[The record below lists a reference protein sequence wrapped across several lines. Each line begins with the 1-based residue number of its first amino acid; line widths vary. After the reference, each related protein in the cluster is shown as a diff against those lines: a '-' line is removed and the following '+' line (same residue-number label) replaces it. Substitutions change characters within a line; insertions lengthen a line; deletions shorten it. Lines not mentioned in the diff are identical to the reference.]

1 MKWNASSFP
10 ENRVF
15 DRRLVKDNLV
25 DKWNIYGDTH
35 QHRGQD
41 DYRQFLE
48 SYVMFSSVFS
58 SFFWVIVFVLI
69 LKCKFIQWLLIIIL

>member
-1 MKWNASSFP
+1 M
-10 ENRVF
+10 F

-35 QHRGQD
+35 QRRGQD

-58 SFFWVIVFVLI
+58 SFFLSDCFVLI
-69 LKCKFIQWLLIIIL
+69 LKCKFI